1 MLFIVIYLQ
10 STIYDD
16 NKSVVIKKFLMKLK
30 KSIKNPWYVGKK
42 PYWAIM
48 Q

>member
-1 MLFIVIYLQ
+1 MLFIVIHLQ

-30 KSIKNPWYVGKK
+30 KSIKNP
-42 PYWAIM
+42 
-48 Q
+48 

>member
-30 KSIKNPWYVGKK
+30 KSIKNP
-42 PYWAIM
+42 
-48 Q
+48 